1 MSEEKRVLTGTV
13 KWFDCR
19 RGYGFVTVD
28 DTDYFMHYSSINMPD
43 RKKYLDTND
52 TVEFEPEKSEKGLIA
67 TNVTPVLTLGMIR
80 KALKKEG
87 LYVMT
92 FQNAYG
98 NEVYR
103 VVDENNF
110 IQSPE
115 QGMYFNE
122 LAKYAELV
130 SQELSNRERYRTDK
144 KKEIIRL

>member
-1 MSEEKRVLTGTV
+1 MYCQT
-13 KWFDCR
+13 
-19 RGYGFVTVD
+19 
-28 DTDYFMHYSSINMPD
+28 
-43 RKKYLDTND
+43 LDGC
-52 TVEFEPEKSEKGLIA
+52 VQR
-67 TNVTPVLTLGMIR
+67 MIR

-87 LYVMT
+87 LYVKT
-92 FQNAYG
+92 LQNAYG
-98 NEVYR
+98 VEVYH

-144 KKEIIRL
+144 KKEIIKL